1 MTLGGLW
8 GTWVEVVV
16 LLFIVAVIVALAIVG
31 WAALG
36 LAFVLVW
43 WALIGLVIGG
53 LGRLVVPGR
62 QAIGVLTTVLLG
74 IAASLLGGVVARA
87 AHLGGG
93 LRFLIAIGVAAVL
106 VAVFSSGQRI
116 QMR

>member
-1 MTLGGLW
+1 M
-8 GTWVEVVV
+8 V
-16 LLFIVAVIVALAIVG
+16 LLLFLVAAIVILAVLGWAVFGLVAVL
-31 WAALG
+31 L
-36 LAFVLVW
+36 W

-53 LGRLVVPGR
+53 LGRLIVPGR
-62 QAIGVLTTVLLG
+62 QAIGILTTVLLG

-106 VAVFSSGQRI
+106 VAIFSSGQRT
-116 QMR
+116 QAR

>member
-1 MTLGGLW
+1 MGNETVVMLLLFLIAAI
-8 GTWVEVVV
+8 VV
-16 LLFIVAVIVALAIVG
+16 LAVVG

-36 LAFVLVW
+36 LASVLLW

-53 LGRLVVPGR
+53 LGRLIVPGR
-62 QAIGVLTTVLLG
+62 QAIGILTTILLG

-87 AHLGGG
+87 AHLGHG

-106 VAVFSSGQRI
+106 VAVFSSGQRT
-116 QMR
+116 QTR